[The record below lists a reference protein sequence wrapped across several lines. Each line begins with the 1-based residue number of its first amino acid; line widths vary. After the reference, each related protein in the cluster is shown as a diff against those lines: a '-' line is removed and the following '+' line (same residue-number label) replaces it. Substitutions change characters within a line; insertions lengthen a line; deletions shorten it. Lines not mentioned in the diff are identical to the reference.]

1 MLYSLW
7 FTPCFGASSY
17 RMPAVKSNRPVNLP
31 LDLVLAVNMRSP
43 VAVASILHRIS
54 GIVVFLLIPFL
65 LYILQ
70 GSLASEESFNAIR
83 DSVFGGIVGRL
94 AVFVTLAGLVYHFF
108 VGLKHLVMDFGVAEE
123 LESGRMF
130 AKVVLAIAAAG
141 IALSFVWVVL

>member
-1 MLYSLW
+1 
-7 FTPCFGASSY
+7 
-17 RMPAVKSNRPVNLP
+17 MPAVKSNRPVNLP

-123 LESGRMF
+123 LESGRLF

>member
-1 MLYSLW
+1 M
-7 FTPCFGASSY
+7 
-17 RMPAVKSNRPVNLP
+17 KSNRPVNLP

-123 LESGRMF
+123 LESGRLF

>member
-1 MLYSLW
+1 
-7 FTPCFGASSY
+7 
-17 RMPAVKSNRPVNLP
+17 MPAVKSNRPVNLP

-108 VGLKHLVMDFGVAEE
+108 VGLKHLVMDFGIAEE
-123 LESGRMF
+123 LESGRTF